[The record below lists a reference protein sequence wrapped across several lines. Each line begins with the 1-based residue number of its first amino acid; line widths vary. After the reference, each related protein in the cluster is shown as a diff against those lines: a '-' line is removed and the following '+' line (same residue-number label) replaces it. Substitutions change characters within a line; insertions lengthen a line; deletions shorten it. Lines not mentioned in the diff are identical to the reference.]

1 MFLRL
6 SFLAAVSTASASDPM
21 LQVSLAPAEDAGAGF
36 AEGFQKEEARLE
48 AQGLNSLRSAEAL
61 ALQNAKAK
69 IDAAIHGG
77 SSFLGLKND
86 IYIKVADSPATIAQA
101 RAAKLEGLR
110 NTMESRVIAQ
120 SASEFGALT
129 DVVVEQLKRAMH
141 QSFLGKNSMDVK
153 LKASDI
159 AWPSTLSLMRSVEGA
174 RDRNERRVYSDDII
188 TLQKGYLRSLNGLIR
203 QSLAAM

>member
-6 SFLAAVSTASASDPM
+6 SALAAVSSVAASDPM

-36 AEGFQKEEARLE
+36 AAGFQKEEARIE
-48 AQGLNSLRSAEAL
+48 AQGLNSLRAAESL

-69 IDAAIHGG
+69 IDAAIHG

-86 IYIKVADSPATIAQA
+86 IYIRVADSPATFG
-101 RAAKLEGLR
+101 RSGAAKLEGLR
-110 NTMESRVIAQ
+110 NSMESRVIAQ
-120 SASEFGALT
+120 SAAEFGALT

-141 QSFLGKNSMDVK
+141 HSFLGKNSMDVK

-159 AWPSTLSLMRSVEGA
+159 AWPSTMSLMRAVERA

-203 QSLAAM
+203 QSLAAA